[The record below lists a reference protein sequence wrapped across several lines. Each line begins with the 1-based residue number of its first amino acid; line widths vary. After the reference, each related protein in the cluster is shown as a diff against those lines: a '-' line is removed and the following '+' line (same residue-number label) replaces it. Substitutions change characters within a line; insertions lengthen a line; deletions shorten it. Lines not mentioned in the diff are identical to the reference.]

1 MLDMK
6 ILHFNSVKMKVVYM
20 YFLIK
25 IEFLM
30 MWLHV
35 VVWFP

>member
-30 MWLHV
+30 M
-35 VVWFP
+35 